1 MKDIFGYVSEALEKI
16 RGITSLKNADCISH
30 VQKKERNCPEEVQ
43 K

>member
-1 MKDIFGYVSEALEKI
+1 MKDIFGYVSEALEK
-16 RGITSLKNADCISH
+16 NEDCISH